1 MQYHHGGRGHDH
13 RPGRR
18 VLPDPIP
25 VKLAGRPGLDRPAWP
40 ADQEVAVSD
49 RHFFNG
55 RLPVPRS
62 RHSDGAASHLF
73 GGVAQRL
80 MTSRQ
85 VRQNIISLVGLIDAP
100 VLNQAGDEVGRL
112 ADLVA
117 QVHGN
122 TDPYPALT
130 GIVVRVGRRRAFLD
144 ASAIDKVERR
154 SVTLRT
160 ARMDLREF
168 QRREGEVLLLR
179 DILDHQLVDT
189 DEVQVIRAADLY
201 LAQVGDQVRLVGVD
215 VSLQTLLRR
224 LGPKRFRWHPTPD
237 RVIDW
242 AAVESFGEDSP
253 EEPAAMKLRTP
264 SSALRRLRPA
274 ELADVLEGLGRSGR
288 KELLAS
294 LDHDLAADALEE
306 MEPDELTALLREMEP
321 TQAAELVARMEPD
334 EAVDALRDLPG
345 AEQAQL
351 LAHMPEATQRELAR
365 LLGYPEDEAGGVMT
379 TVLATATPEETVAA
393 VRKRLRKLAKHQ
405 TEIDSVAVVDAK
417 GRVIGDVSA
426 FDLLVNDGEKPL
438 SDLIDPG
445 DPPVT
450 LRTDADIDTVATE
463 MVESRRSSL
472 LVVDDKGRPL
482 GRILSDD
489 VLDALV
495 PGHGR
500 LHFPR
505 LLR

>member
-1 MQYHHGGRGHDH
+1 
-13 RPGRR
+13 
-18 VLPDPIP
+18 
-25 VKLAGRPGLDRPAWP
+25 
-40 ADQEVAVSD
+40 VSD
-49 RHFFNG
+49 RHFFSS
-55 RLPVPRS
+55 RLPGPRS
-62 RHSDGAASHLF
+62 RNGDGGGPHLF
-73 GGVAQRL
+73 SNYSQRL

-85 VRQNIISLVGLIDAP
+85 VRQNIVSLVGLIGRP
-100 VLNQAGDEVGRL
+100 VLNQSGEEVGRL
-112 ADLVA
+112 VDLVA
-117 QVHGN
+117 QVHGGS
-122 TDPYPALT
+122 DAYPALT
-130 GIVVRVGRRRAFLD
+130 GIVVRVGRRQAFLD
-144 ASAIDKVERR
+144 ASAIDRVERR

-160 ARMDLREF
+160 ARLDLREF
-168 QRREGEVLLLR
+168 QRREGEVLLHR

-201 LAQVGDQVRLVGVD
+201 LAQFGDQVRLVGVD

-242 AAVESFGEDSP
+242 AAIEWFGADSP
-253 EEPAAMKLRTP
+253 EEPAAVKLRTP
-264 SSALRRLRPA
+264 HSALRRLRPA
-274 ELADVLEGLGRSGR
+274 ELADVLEGLGRPGR

-294 LDHDLAADALEE
+294 LDHDLAADVLEE
-306 MEPDELTALLREMEP
+306 MEPDELTALLREVDP
-321 TQAAELVARMEPD
+321 SQAAELVARMEPD
-334 EAVDALRDLPG
+334 EAVEALRDLPPD
-345 AEQAQL
+345 EQAQL
-351 LAHMPEATQRELAR
+351 LARMPAATQRELAR

-379 TVLATATPEETVAA
+379 TVLCSATPDETVAE
-393 VRKRLRKLAKHQ
+393 VRKRLRKLARHQ

-417 GRVIGDVSA
+417 GRLVGDVSA
-426 FDLLVNDGEKPL
+426 FDLLVNDGDKPL

-445 DPPVT
+445 NPPVT
-450 LRTDADIDTVATE
+450 LRPDDDMGKVATE

-505 LLR
+505 ILQ

>member
-1 MQYHHGGRGHDH
+1 MPDRRFLPPPETVRRARNGDRGGTG
-13 RPGRR
+13 
-18 VLPDPIP
+18 
-25 VKLAGRPGLDRPAWP
+25 
-40 ADQEVAVSD
+40 
-49 RHFFNG
+49 
-55 RLPVPRS
+55 
-62 RHSDGAASHLF
+62 HLF
-73 GGVAQRL
+73 GAYSQRL

-85 VRQNIISLVGLIDAP
+85 VRQNIISLVGLDGRP
-100 VLNQAGDEVGRL
+100 VLNQSGEEVGHL

-117 QVHGN
+117 RVRGG
-122 TDPYPALT
+122 DDYPAVT
-130 GIVVRVGRRRAFLD
+130 GIVVRVGRRRAYLD
-144 ASAIDKVERR
+144 AATIDHVDRR

-168 QRREGEVLLLR
+168 HRREGEVLLAR

-215 VSLQTLLRR
+215 VSIQTLLRR

-242 AAVESFGEDSP
+242 AAIESFGEDSP
-253 EEPAAMKLRTP
+253 EDPAAVKLRTP
-264 SSALRRLRPA
+264 NSALRRLRPA
-274 ELADVLEGLGRSGR
+274 ELADVLEALGRPGR

-321 TQAAELVARMEPD
+321 AQAADLMARMEPD
-334 EAVDALRDLPG
+334 EAAEALRELPAARAGAAAGADATRHPAGTRPAARLPG
-345 AEQAQL
+345 RRGRRGDD
-351 LAHMPEATQRELAR
+351 H
-365 LLGYPEDEAGGVMT
+365 GAGLRRPPTRPSRRYG
-379 TVLATATPEETVAA
+379 
-393 VRKRLRKLAKHQ
+393 KRLVKLAKHK
-405 TEIDSVAVVDAK
+405 TEIDSVAVLDAG

-426 FDLLVNDGEKPL
+426 FDLLVNKASKPL
-438 SDLIDPG
+438 ANIIDPEN
-445 DPPVT
+445 PPVT
-450 LRTDADIDTVATE
+450 LRPDADLDTVATE
-463 MVESRRSSL
+463 LVESRRSSL
-472 LVVDDKGRPL
+472 LVVDDDGKPL

-489 VLDALV
+489 ILDALV

-505 LLR
+505 LLQ

>member
-1 MQYHHGGRGHDH
+1 
-13 RPGRR
+13 
-18 VLPDPIP
+18 
-25 VKLAGRPGLDRPAWP
+25 
-40 ADQEVAVSD
+40 VSD
-49 RHFFNG
+49 RRFLSWPRGPAPRDRDGGH
-55 RLPVPRS
+55 RAVP
-62 RHSDGAASHLF
+62 SHLF
-73 GGVAQRL
+73 EAYSQRL
-80 MTSRQ
+80 TTSRH
-85 VRQNIISLVGLIDAP
+85 VRQNIISLVGLDGRP
-100 VLNQAGDEVGRL
+100 VLNPAGEEVGHL
-112 ADLVA
+112 VDLVA
-117 QVHGN
+117 RVHNG
-122 TDPYPALT
+122 DDYPAVT
-130 GIVVRVGRRRAFLD
+130 GIVVRVGRRRAYLD
-144 ASAIDKVERR
+144 ASAIGHIDRR
-154 SVTLRT
+154 SVMLRT
-160 ARMDLREF
+160 ARVDLREF
-168 QRREGEVLLLR
+168 QRREGEVLLAR

-201 LAQVGDQVRLVGVD
+201 LAQVGDHVRLVGVD

-242 AAVESFGEDSP
+242 AAIASFGEDSP

-321 TQAAELVARMEPD
+321 EQAASLVAAMEPD
-334 EAVDALRDLPG
+334 EAAEALRELPEE
-345 AEQAQL
+345 EQAQL
-351 LAHMPEATQRELAR
+351 LARMPSATQRELAR
-365 LLGYPEDEAGGVMT
+365 LLGYAPDEAGGVMT
-379 TVLATATPEETVAA
+379 TVLACAEPTETVEE
-393 VRKRLRKLAKHQ
+393 VRRRLVKLAKHQ
-405 TEIDSVAVVDAK
+405 TEIDSVAVLDAE

-426 FDLLVNDGEKPL
+426 FDLLVNKGSKQLAE
-438 SDLIDPG
+438 LIDTEN
-445 DPPVT
+445 PPVT
-450 LRTDADIDTVATE
+450 LRPDADIDTVATE

-472 LVVDDKGRPL
+472 LVVDEEGKPL

-505 LLR
+505 LLQ